1 VGCCFGKV
9 EGMTE
14 AQAVVV
20 LDRVSANPPD
30 MQAALGP
37 LDELFVT
44 GCNVHLEQM
53 SERGFCLILTRNQ
66 EAMRV
71 NIFAPRRGRVHAR
84 VDIDEG
90 FSAIIAELEKAK

>member
-1 VGCCFGKV
+1 
-9 EGMTE
+9 MTE
-14 AQAVVV
+14 AQAVVM

-44 GCNVHLEQM
+44 GCDVHLEQM

-71 NIFAPRRGRVHAR
+71 NIFAPGRGRGRVHAR

-90 FSAIIAELEKAK
+90 FSTIIAKLEKAK